1 MPQMP
6 ALTLGAGVRHVG
18 RQQGNRAFH
27 LPAYTIVDA
36 SVSYTHANWRLTAGL
51 KNVFDRSYYAGA
63 LRTGV
68 VSPGMPRNFNV
79 TFKYFF

>member
-27 LPAYTIVDA
+27 LPAYTIVDPSA
-36 SVSYTHANWRLTAGL
+36 SYTHANWRLTAGL